1 MSALSALPVVHGDPI
16 LEHLVSLVRPEFAVE
31 RYRPDPDDPVLAR
44 ARCQVV
50 DCDRPSR
57 SFGLC
62 AAHHHRWNWQGRPD
76 LAGFVATTV
85 PVASSVARVD
95 ETFDLSA
102 LPLRCRLELAF
113 VLQCRHDE
121 RGRGLSPLAVRPV
134 TAMLAG
140 MGAASLLER
149 TLGEWIADLP
159 VKGTTTT
166 ASAVGFL
173 RYAYRHLEDVAS
185 GGDAEAEY
193 TRDDWDAGHLG
204 VGAPGTVGHHRVS
217 FARIPQPWL
226 RQAVK
231 SWARGRLTGG
241 MSFGAIRRDATAL
254 TWFSTWLA
262 QACPDAAD
270 ASVITRA
277 RLEAYLAHLL
287 AVGPVAN
294 TRLGYLTSLRG
305 FLDTARR
312 QDLLK
317 GLPAGATL
325 YNDDMPKRPK
335 GLPRFV
341 PEDQMAQL
349 ESDTALARLPD
360 ATTRHLVVV
369 LIETG
374 LRAGDACRLRVDCI
388 VVDSVGWP
396 CLRFFNTKVA
406 AEQLIPLSAKAAA
419 VIAAQQANVMR
430 VWPLSPWL
438 FPAPKANPD
447 GARPFEYATL
457 RGRLGRW
464 QEAIGLHDQAG
475 RPIRVS
481 AHQWRHTVGTRLIN
495 QGVPEHVVQRLLGHA
510 SPAMTATYARL
521 HDSTI
526 REAFDAYC
534 QRRVNIDGE
543 QLSYDPVAP
552 TAEAE
557 WVKHHLGRIQASLP
571 NGYCGRPPQ
580 QDCPHPNAC
589 LTCADFQTTV
599 EFLPT
604 HRRQADETA
613 KLITAAEIDG
623 HHRLADNHR
632 QVLGHLQRII
642 PALEA
647 LGALDDTEDDR
658 DRP

>member
-1 MSALSALPVVHGDPI
+1 MSALSALPAGGPDPI
-16 LEHLVSLVRPEFAVE
+16 LDRLVSVVRPEFAVA

-44 ARCQVV
+44 ARCRVA

-57 SFGLC
+57 CFGLC
-62 AAHHHRWNWQGRPD
+62 AAHHHRWDWQGRPD
-76 LAGFVATTV
+76 LAGFVATAA
-85 PVASSVARVD
+85 PVASSAARVD
-95 ETFDLSA
+95 ETFDLSG

-121 RGRGLSPLAVRPV
+121 RARGLSPLAVRPV
-134 TAMLAG
+134 TAMLAETD
-140 MGAASLLER
+140 ATSLLQWP
-149 TLGEWIADLP
+149 LGEWTAVLAP
-159 VKGTTTT
+159 RGARTM

-173 RYAYRHLEDVAS
+173 RYAYRCVEDLAS
-185 GGDAEAEY
+185 GGGAEAEY
-193 TRDDWDAGHLG
+193 ARDDWDAGHLG
-204 VGAPGTVGHHRVS
+204 VAAPGTVGHHRVS
-217 FARIPQPWL
+217 FARIAQPWL

-241 MSFGAIRRDATAL
+241 MSFGAIRRDATAMS
-254 TWFSTWLA
+254 WFATWLA
-262 QACPDAAD
+262 QACPDATD
-270 ASVITRA
+270 ASVITRQ
-277 RLEAYLAHLL
+277 RLEAYLAHLV
-287 AVGPVAN
+287 ATGPVAN

-305 FLDTARR
+305 FLESARR
-312 QDLLK
+312 RGLLDV
-317 GLPAGATL
+317 LPAEATL
-325 YNDDMPKRPK
+325 YNDDLPKRPK

-349 ESDTALARLPD
+349 ESETALAQLPD
-360 ATTRHLVVV
+360 ATTRHLVTV

-374 LRAGDACRLRVDCI
+374 LRAGDACRLRVDCL
-388 VVDSVGWP
+388 VADSVGWP

-406 AEQLIPLSAKAAA
+406 SEQLIPLSAKAAA
-419 VIAAQQANVMR
+419 AITAQQREVAR
-430 VWPLSPWL
+430 AWSFSPWL
-438 FPAPKANPD
+438 FPAAKANPD
-447 GARPFEYATL
+447 GTRPFEYATL

-464 QEAIGLHDQAG
+464 QAAIGLHDQAG
-475 RPIRVS
+475 RPVRVS
-481 AHQWRHTVGTRLIN
+481 AHRWRHTVGTRLIN

-510 SPAMTATYARL
+510 SPLMTATYARL
-521 HDSTI
+521 HDSTV

-543 QLSYDPVAP
+543 HLAYDPVAP
-552 TAEAE
+552 SAEAE
-557 WVKHHLGRIQASLP
+557 WVKHHLSRIQASLP

-589 LTCADFQTTV
+589 LTCADFQTSV

-604 HRRQADETA
+604 HRRQADETT
-613 KLITAAEIDG
+613 KLIAAAEADG

-647 LGALDDTEDDR
+647 LGAAEDDR
-658 DRP
+658 GQP